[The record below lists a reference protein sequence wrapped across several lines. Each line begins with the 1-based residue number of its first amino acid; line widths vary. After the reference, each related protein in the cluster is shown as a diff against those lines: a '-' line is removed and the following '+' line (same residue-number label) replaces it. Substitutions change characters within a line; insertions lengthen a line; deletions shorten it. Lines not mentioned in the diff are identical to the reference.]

1 MFFLLVLI
9 FGFFA
14 FSCVSSQCFSWNLHF
29 GLFAFFLIFLWE
41 TCHWICLR
49 FSCRCLCHL
58 SLVRALTWVTGEA
71 PLSTLSRGG
80 DCGTHAHCFLLT
92 QHGLWDP
99 GPLWC
104 PYQKAGL
111 ACSARLRPRLLHLSP
126 CSGAPWPPSLSF
138 GMDRKICRKVMD
150 YVSFFS
156 FLSFSHRVS
165 FTLTDLLVPSWR
177 TLRGSH
183 L

>member
-1 MFFLLVLI
+1 MFFLLVVI

-80 DCGTHAHCFLLT
+80 DCGLMPIAFCWPSMDCETLGHSDALT
-92 QHGLWDP
+92 RKQDW
-99 GPLWC
+99 
-104 PYQKAGL
+104 L
-111 ACSARLRPRLLHLSP
+111 AQRRLRPRLLHLSP

>member
-49 FSCRCLCHL
+49 FSRRCLCHL

-71 PLSTLSRGG
+71 RLSTLSKGA

-99 GPLWC
+99 GPLWY

-111 ACSARLRPRLLHLSP
+111 ACSAPTASLASAPLAMQR
-126 CSGAPWPPSLSF
+126 CSLTPSLSF

-165 FTLTDLLVPSWR
+165 FTLTDSLVPNCR
-177 TLRGSH
+177 TLR
-183 L
+183 